1 MVDADAGTQGKLE
14 YHQLDIS
21 SQESVKDFASWLQQ
35 QHGKLD
41 ILVNN
46 AGEQVHLC
54 DNHVTTANVSSSCT
68 GRFLGM
74 WRVVLR
80 S

>member
-1 MVDADAGTQGKLE
+1 VLIAGVKDSKLE

-21 SQESVKDFASWLQQ
+21 SPASVSAFASWLQQ

-46 AGEQVHLC
+46 AGAC
-54 DNHVTTANVSSSCT
+54 SCANPTT
-68 GRFLGM
+68 
-74 WRVVLR
+74 
-80 S
+80 